1 MSREQVYRIVGER
14 TRAEQRVALGAHRTA
29 TLSSLIQTCITVT
42 PDHAR
47 YAEQCTFPA
56 RHLYATENLFVGQQ
70 IVQLD
75 VVPNTWM
82 RAPGESIGTFALES
96 ALDELSY
103 ALGMDPI
110 DVRRLNEP
118 SDVPLQLPT
127 PRDPRARRPA
137 ESVRSAP
144 DGEVSIETLSR
155 DAGASRRTMERLFL
169 AETGMTVDEWR
180 RRFRLLHGMQ
190 LLARAD
196 SVTTP
201 PSPPATRAPARSSP
215 RSRRR
220 SA

>member
-1 MSREQVYRIVGER
+1 
-14 TRAEQRVALGAHRTA
+14 
-29 TLSSLIQTCITVT
+29 VT

-137 ESVRSAP
+137 ESCA
-144 DGEVSIETLSR
+144 
-155 DAGASRRTMERLFL
+155 ARL
-169 AETGMTVDEWR
+169 M
-180 RRFRLLHGMQ
+180 
-190 LLARAD
+190 ARC
-196 SVTTP
+196 
-201 PSPPATRAPARSSP
+201 
-215 RSRRR
+215 RSRRSR
-220 SA
+220 ATPARAAARWSGSFSPRPG